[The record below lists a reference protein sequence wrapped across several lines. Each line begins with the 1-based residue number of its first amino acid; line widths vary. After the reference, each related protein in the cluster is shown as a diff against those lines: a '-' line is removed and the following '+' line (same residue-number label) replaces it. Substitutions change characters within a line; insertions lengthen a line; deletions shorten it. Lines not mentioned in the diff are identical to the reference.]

1 MTTQAAEVAKRRTFA
16 IISHPDAGKTTITE
30 RLLLMGKAIEV
41 AGTVKSRKSDRHATS
56 DWMEMEKQRGI
67 SITTSVM
74 QFPYRE
80 HMINLLDTPGHEDFS
95 EDTYRT
101 LTAVDSALMVLDGG
115 KGVEP
120 RTIALMDVCR
130 LRDTPI
136 VSFINKLDRDIRDPI
151 ELLDEIEAVLKIK
164 AAPITW
170 PIGCYRDFKGVYHL
184 ADDYIIVYTPGH
196 GHERTEV
203 KIIEKLDSDE
213 ARKHIGDEYER
224 FIEQLELVQGACHE
238 FNSEEFLAGQLTPV
252 FFGTALGNFGVD
264 HVLDAIV
271 DWAPKPLAR
280 AANERVVEPVEEKF
294 SGFVFKIQ
302 ANMDPKHRDRI
313 AFMRIC
319 SGHYEKGMKMRH
331 ARLGKDVRIADAL
344 TFFSSEREMLEEA
357 WAGDIIGLHNHGT
370 IQIGDTFTEGENLG
384 FTGIPHFA
392 PELFRRVRLK
402 DPLKSKQLRQ
412 GLQELAEEGAT
423 QVFFP
428 ERNNDIILGAVGV
441 LQFDVVASRL
451 KEEYKVE
458 CAYEAINVWS
468 ARWIECSD
476 EKKLKEFTDKAYENL
491 AIDGGGHLTY
501 LAPTRVNLALM
512 EERWPDV
519 KFRATREHHWLPGDR
534 QAGRCRSTQRRRRGK
549 TRRLAR
555 LGLLHPANPAQG
567 PQQDACVPGGNLR
580 SSDRRHHLQG

>member
-30 RLLLMGKAIEV
+30 KLLLMGKAIAV

-101 LTAVDSALMVLDGG
+101 LTAVDSALMVLDGD

-120 RTIALMDVCR
+120 RTIALMEVCR

-170 PIGCYRDFKGVYHL
+170 PIGCYKDFKGVYHL
-184 ADDYIIVYTPGH
+184 ADDRIIVYVPGH
-196 GHERTEV
+196 GHERIETKV
-203 KIIEKLDSDE
+203 IEKLDSDE
-213 ARKHIGDEYER
+213 ARAHLGDLYDNFVEE
-224 FIEQLELVQGACHE
+224 LELVQGACHE
-238 FNSEEFLAGQLTPV
+238 FDKDAFLKGEMTPV

-264 HVLDAIV
+264 QVLDCIV
-271 DWAPKPLAR
+271 DWAPQPLSR
-280 AANERVVEPVEEKF
+280 ATHERSVEPTEEKF

-319 SGHYEKGMKMRH
+319 SGKYEKGMKMRH
-331 ARLGKDVRIADAL
+331 VRLGKDVKIADAL
-344 TFFSSEREMLEEA
+344 TFFSSEREQLEEA
-357 WAGDIIGLHNHGT
+357 YAGDIIGLHNHGT
-370 IQIGDTFTEGENLG
+370 IQIGDTFSEGENFG

-468 ARWIECSD
+468 ARWIECDD
-476 EKKLKEFTDKAYENL
+476 EKKLKEFKDKAFENL
-491 AIDGGGHLTY
+491 SVDGGGHLTY
-501 LAPTRVNLALM
+501 LAPTRVNLSLM
-512 EERWPDV
+512 EERWPDIR
-519 KFRATREHHWLPGDR
+519 FRATREHH
-534 QAGRCRSTQRRRRGK
+534 
-549 TRRLAR
+549 
-555 LGLLHPANPAQG
+555 
-567 PQQDACVPGGNLR
+567 
-580 SSDRRHHLQG
+580 

>member
-1 MTTQAAEVAKRRTFA
+1 MSFATELKNEVQKRRTFA

-30 RLLLMGKAIEV
+30 KLLLMGKAISV
-41 AGTVKSRKSDRHATS
+41 AGTVKARKSDRHATS

-120 RTIALMDVCR
+120 RTIALMEVCR

-136 VSFINKLDRDIRDPI
+136 VSFVNKLDRDIRDPI

-184 ADDYIIVYTPGH
+184 TEDKIIAYTAGH
-196 GHERTEV
+196 GHERIENR
-203 KIIEKLDSDE
+203 IIDGLDTDE
-213 ARKHIGDEYER
+213 ARQHLGNLYDDFK
-224 FIEQLELVQGACHE
+224 EQLELVQGACHE
-238 FNSEEFLAGQLTPV
+238 FNQQEFLEGKLTPV

-264 HVLDAIV
+264 QVLDAVV
-271 DWAPKPLAR
+271 DWAPKPLPR
-280 AANERVVEPVEEKF
+280 MTNEREVVPTEEKF
-294 SGFVFKIQ
+294 SGFIFKIQ

-319 SGHYEKGMKMRH
+319 SGRYQKGMKMFHSRI
-331 ARLGKDVRIADAL
+331 GKDLKISDAL
-344 TFFSSEREMLEEA
+344 TFFSSEREQLEEA
-357 WAGDIIGLHNHGT
+357 WGGDIIGLHNHGT
-370 IQIGDTFTEGENLG
+370 IQIGDTFTEGEKLS

-458 CAYEAINVWS
+458 CVYEAVNVWS
-468 ARWIECSD
+468 ARWIECD
-476 EKKLKEFTDKAYENL
+476 DKKKLEEFKVKATDNL

-501 LAPTRVNLALM
+501 LAPTRVNLSLM
-512 EERWPDV
+512 EERWPDI
-519 KFRATREHHWLPGDR
+519 KFRATREHH
-534 QAGRCRSTQRRRRGK
+534 
-549 TRRLAR
+549 
-555 LGLLHPANPAQG
+555 
-567 PQQDACVPGGNLR
+567 
-580 SSDRRHHLQG
+580 

>member
-1 MTTQAAEVAKRRTFA
+1 MSFATELKNEVQKRRTFA

-30 RLLLMGKAIEV
+30 KLLLMGKAISV
-41 AGTVKSRKSDRHATS
+41 AGTVKARKSDRHATS

-120 RTIALMDVCR
+120 RTIALMEVCR

-136 VSFINKLDRDIRDPI
+136 VSFVNKLDRDIRDPI

-184 ADDYIIVYTPGH
+184 TEDKIIAYTAGH
-196 GHERTEV
+196 GHERIENR
-203 KIIEKLDSDE
+203 IIDGLDTDE
-213 ARKHIGDEYER
+213 ARQHLGDLYDD
-224 FIEQLELVQGACHE
+224 FKEQLELVQGACHE
-238 FNSEEFLAGQLTPV
+238 FNQQEFLEGKLTPV

-264 HVLDAIV
+264 QVLDAVV
-271 DWAPKPLAR
+271 DWAPKPLPR
-280 AANERVVEPVEEKF
+280 MTNEREVVPTEEKF
-294 SGFVFKIQ
+294 SGFIFKIQ

-319 SGHYEKGMKMRH
+319 SGRYQKGMKMFHSRI
-331 ARLGKDVRIADAL
+331 GKDLKISDAL
-344 TFFSSEREMLEEA
+344 TFFSSEREQLEEA
-357 WAGDIIGLHNHGT
+357 WGGDIIGLHNHGT
-370 IQIGDTFTEGENLG
+370 IQIGDTFTEGEKLS

-458 CAYEAINVWS
+458 CLYEAVNVWS
-468 ARWIECSD
+468 ARWIECD
-476 EKKLKEFTDKAYENL
+476 DKKKLEEFKAKATDNL

-501 LAPTRVNLALM
+501 LAPTRVNLSLM
-512 EERWPDV
+512 EERWPDI
-519 KFRATREHHWLPGDR
+519 KFRATREHH
-534 QAGRCRSTQRRRRGK
+534 
-549 TRRLAR
+549 
-555 LGLLHPANPAQG
+555 
-567 PQQDACVPGGNLR
+567 
-580 SSDRRHHLQG
+580 